1 MIRDLFNKD
10 QPVFVRF
17 QGDRFSVGKRRREQ
31 LQGVIT
37 DMIPMR
43 KRFEGNLLV
52 CSSADGITGKHG
64 QRCALCRERWTCAER
79 LRLMMLLDGLE
90 QDCVPAIL
98 EIGHGSF
105 EALDMFL
112 DDIGSDPLP
121 ETTVAI
127 SLERQQGRLRF
138 TFHKA
143 S

>member
-52 CSSADGITGKHG
+52 CSSADGITGKHR

-90 QDCVPAIL
+90 QDSVPAIL

-105 EALDMFL
+105 EAFDTFL
-112 DDIGSDPLP
+112 SDVGTGSLS
-121 ETTVAI
+121 ETSVTI
-127 SLERQQGRLRF
+127 SLERHQGRLRF

>member
-1 MIRDLFNKD
+1 M
-10 QPVFVRF
+10 
-17 QGDRFSVGKRRREQ
+17 
-31 LQGVIT
+31 
-37 DMIPMR
+37 
-43 KRFEGNLLV
+43 
-52 CSSADGITGKHG
+52 TGKHG

-90 QDCVPAIL
+90 QASVPAIL

-105 EALDMFL
+105 EALDAFL
-112 DDIGSDPLP
+112 DDLGSDPLP

-127 SLERQQGRLRF
+127 TMERHEGRLRF